1 MLDNNLCATKC
12 EVKRS
17 STFHKVRIAVA
28 APDCRRAFPNPSRP
42 STAVAWPKPDSRT
55 QNSQPRR
62 DAQSCN
68 PCSHENLVCLFSLH
82 MFGLNGSAFK
92 ETQPVIPPIISCINI
107 QLIMLH
113 DALPLLGV
121 SADMDGGSSTTT
133 DTDCLVQML
142 MQMYLLHH
150 KIHKV
155 LEVQDNHEGWYRLLS
170 TLPCVAQQHHSAV
183 R

>member
-12 EVKRS
+12 EVKQS

-28 APDCRRAFPNPSRP
+28 APDCRRALPNPSRP
-42 STAVAWPKPDSRT
+42 SPAVAWPKPDSRT
-55 QNSQPRR
+55 RNNQPRR

-68 PCSHENLVCLFSLH
+68 LCSHENLVCLFSLH

-133 DTDCLVQML
+133 DTDIWCRCWCRCTCYITRFRGFLKYKTTMRE
-142 MQMYLLHH
+142 
-150 KIHKV
+150 KNIIHPTMCGPAAP
-155 LEVQDNHEGWYRLLS
+155 Q
-170 TLPCVAQQHHSAV
+170 CC
-183 R
+183 